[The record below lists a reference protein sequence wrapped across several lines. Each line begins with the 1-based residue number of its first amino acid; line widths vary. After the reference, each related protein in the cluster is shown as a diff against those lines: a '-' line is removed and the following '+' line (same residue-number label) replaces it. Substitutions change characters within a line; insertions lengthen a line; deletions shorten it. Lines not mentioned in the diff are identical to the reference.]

1 MRGQQLLFLNS
12 LLLAVLAGIYAA
24 HKIQVSESFL
34 CAALFILL
42 LCAFFAVRKG
52 KKESTA
58 IIFVLFFLLG
68 FMRFVQTDAILIN
81 DISRYAGTD
90 ALVKGV
96 IEEAPQLRTDDEGHF
111 HLRYTVKVKSL
122 SIEDK
127 TWMVTGRLYVHQS
140 SQDKQELGQIGD
152 GILSF
157 GTIKNLHGYKNPGRV
172 DTVASAKKE
181 GITASLSVGK
191 KMLEIRPNDTAHFMR
206 WIQSVR
212 EKILLS
218 LQQVMSHGDA
228 AAIFAMLFG
237 GYEGIRPELLSAFTV
252 TGIVHI
258 LSVSGSHISL
268 LAGTTAWFCSLFR
281 VPRLLSAC
289 FVTGVIV
296 IYSIFAGAV
305 PPVIRAAIMG
315 ILAFF
320 ALALGREQDARRILT
335 IVAGGL
341 LLYAPGLLYDIS
353 FQLSFAAT
361 AGLIYIAPMLR
372 QKFSFLPEALA
383 GNLSITIGAQLSV
396 LPILAWYFNVVS
408 LSSLLANF
416 LVVPILE
423 YIIILGLAA
432 VCVGMALPFL
442 QPLLFVSCSLALG
455 LVYELTRGIA
465 KIPGGQIYLPSI
477 GLYGIAFYYV
487 CIGIGLLGK
496 GRAFYDKL
504 LRVSRVYIIAT
515 GCILCIGLY
524 FLWPQ
529 PKLQV
534 HFIDVGQGDAALL
547 ITPHGKGVMI
557 DTGGVLTGDF
567 DIGARVDLPYLYHY
581 GVQNL
586 EYLIL
591 THAHADHAGGAGSLI
606 RKIPVKHVIIGRE
619 NRIEYEKTTHLN
631 LAIEPAASFIPAEKE
646 MKFIVD
652 GVLFSVLH
660 VGDIV
665 GSKPGNEASNVVKV
679 MYGSS
684 SFLFT
689 GDLTAKEEKRL
700 LDEAAPIKSTVLKV
714 GHHGS
719 KTSSTKEFI
728 NAVQPVWAVISVGA
742 DNPFGHPGK
751 ETLERL
757 QRAGAHIL
765 RTDQDGAIV
774 FESDGNKMSVHTY
787 VEEQ

>member
-1 MRGQQLLFLNS
+1 MRGQQLLFLNT
-12 LLLAVLAGIYAA
+12 LLLIVIVGIYAA
-24 HKIQVSESFL
+24 HKIQVSESIL
-34 CAALFILL
+34 CAVLL
-42 LCAFFAVRKG
+42 SLLPYAFFAVWKE

-58 IIFVLFFLLG
+58 IILLLFFLLG
-68 FMRFVQTDAILIN
+68 FMRFVQTDAVLMN
-81 DISRYAGTD
+81 DISRYAGKD

-96 IEEAPQLRTDDEGHF
+96 IEEAPQLRIDEDGHF
-111 HLRYTVKVKSL
+111 HLRYTVKAESL

-140 SQDKQELGQIGD
+140 SEEKQELARIGD
-152 GILSF
+152 GILTF

-172 DTVASAKKE
+172 DTVANAKKE
-181 GITASLSVGK
+181 GITASLSAGK
-191 KMLEIRPNDTAHFMR
+191 KTIEIMPQDTAYFMR
-206 WIQSVR
+206 WVQSVR
-212 EKILLS
+212 ENILLS
-218 LQQVMSHGDA
+218 LQRVMSNEDA

-237 GYEGIRPELLSAFTV
+237 GYEGIRPELLSAFTA

-315 ILAFF
+315 ALAFF

-335 IVAGGL
+335 IVAVAL
-341 LLYAPGLLYDIS
+341 LLYAPALLYDIS

-361 AGLIYIAPMLR
+361 AGLIYIAPLIR
-372 QKFSFLPEALA
+372 QKLTFLPAALA
-383 GNLSITIGAQLSV
+383 GNLSITIGAQISV
-396 LPILAWYFNVVS
+396 LPILAWYFNVIS

-423 YIIILGLAA
+423 YIIILGLSAI
-432 VCVGMALPFL
+432 CIGMALAFL
-442 QPLLFVSCSLALG
+442 QPILFASCSLALG
-455 LVYELTRGIA
+455 LAYEFTRGIT
-465 KIPGGQIYLPSI
+465 KIPGGQIYLPSV
-477 GLYGIAFYYV
+477 GLLGIIFYYA
-487 CIGIGLLGK
+487 CIGIYLLDK
-496 GRAFYDKL
+496 GRFFYDKL
-504 LRVSRVYIIAT
+504 LRMSRGYIIAMAS
-515 GCILCIGLY
+515 ILCLGVY

-557 DTGGVLTGDF
+557 DTGGALTGDF

-581 GVQNL
+581 GVERL

-591 THAHADHAGGAGSLI
+591 THAHADHAGGAGSII
-606 RKIPVKHVIIGRE
+606 RKMPVKHVIIGRE
-619 NRIEYEKTTHLN
+619 NRVEYEKTTHLN
-631 LAIEPAASFIPAEKE
+631 MAIEPAASFVPAEKE

-679 MYGSS
+679 IYGSS

-700 LDEAAPIKSTVLKV
+700 LDERAQIKSTVLKV

-719 KTSSTKEFI
+719 KTSSTMEFI

-751 ETLERL
+751 DTLERL
-757 QRAGAHIL
+757 QRAGSHIL
-765 RTDQDGAIV
+765 RTDKDGAIV
-774 FESDGNKMSVHTY
+774 FESDGNHISFHTY
-787 VEEQ
+787 VDEK